1 MRAYYSTP
9 ACCNPLFPPI
19 ITRFSAVSAAVS
31 RPFGPPS
38 TEGAPG
44 SRTVITQDSPSCLLL
59 SRPFSPLS
67 ASKAGLHSS
76 TLKRDLHRQRHLRT
90 ANVKAAA
97 GRG

>member
-19 ITRFSAVSAAVS
+19 TTRFSAVSAAVS
-31 RPFGPPS
+31 RPFEPPS
-38 TEGAPG
+38 TEGAPD
-44 SRTVITQDSPSCLLL
+44 SPTAITQDSPSCLLL
-59 SRPFSPLS
+59 SRPFSPLP
-67 ASKAGLHSS
+67 ASKVGLRSS
-76 TLKRDLHRQRHLRT
+76 TLKRELHRQRHPRT

>member
-1 MRAYYSTP
+1 MRGYYSTP
-9 ACCNPLFPPI
+9 ACCNPLFPPVT
-19 ITRFSAVSAAVS
+19 TRFSAVSAAVG
-31 RPFGPPS
+31 GPSGSPS
-38 TEGAPG
+38 TEGAPV
-44 SRTVITQDSPSCLLL
+44 SHTAITQDSPSCLLL

-76 TLKRDLHRQRHLRT
+76 TLKRELHRQRHLRT